1 MARRGGEKQGEG
13 GNGKADGGQ
22 PVQIEQVATADLIP
36 YARNARTH
44 SEGQVAQIAG
54 SIQEFGFTNPVL
66 IDAANGIIAGHGR
79 VMAAQKLG
87 LQFVPCI
94 RLGHLSDAQKRAYI
108 LADNR
113 IALNSGWDDAMLE
126 VELAELHADEYDLG
140 LLGFDADELS
150 KLLGYDMPAETPVE
164 VQEDEV
170 PEPPADP
177 ITKPGDLWILGEHR
191 LLCGDSTKAEDVGR
205 LMAGAKADLCF
216 TSPPYGQQREYTK
229 ESDCSDWDKLM
240 RGVFENLPMAD
251 AGQVL
256 VNLGLIHRDGEWV
269 PYWDGWIEWMRSQG
283 WRRFGWY
290 VWDQGSGLPG
300 DWNGRLAPSHEFV
313 WHFNKQTKKPLHC
326 VPKQADSIR
335 DRTGDAAMRMG
346 AEETQRATSGKASLN
361 THKIPDS
368 VLRVQRQCG
377 RIESGDYHPA
387 VFPVALPSS
396 AMKCWLGAVYE
407 PFCGSGSTLI
417 AAEQLNRKCYG
428 MEISPQYCDV
438 IVKRWETLTGKT
450 ATLEAR

>member
-1 MARRGGEKQGEG
+1 MARRDGEKQGEG
-13 GNGKADGGQ
+13 GSGKGHGGQ
-22 PVQIEQVATADLIP
+22 SVQVEQVATADLIP

-44 SEGQVAQIAG
+44 SDSQVAQIAG

-66 IDAANGIIAGHGR
+66 IDSENGIIAGHGR
-79 VMAAQKLG
+79 VLAAQKLG
-87 LQFVPCI
+87 LQSVPCI
-94 RLGHLSDAQKRAYI
+94 RLGHLSEVQKRAYI

-113 IALNSGWDDAMLE
+113 IALNSGWDEAMLE

-140 LLGFDADELS
+140 LLGFDPEELS
-150 KLLGYDMPAETPVE
+150 KLMGFDLEAKDTGE
-164 VQEDEV
+164 VVEDEV

-191 LLCGDSTKAEDVGR
+191 LLCGDSMKAEDVAR

-216 TSPPYGQQREYTK
+216 TSPPYGQQRDYTAEGK
-229 ESDCSDWDKLM
+229 AKVADWDGLM
-240 RGVFENLPMAD
+240 RGVFANLPMTD

-256 VNLGLIHRDGEWV
+256 VNLGLIHREGEWV
-269 PYWDGWIEWMRSQG
+269 PYWDAWIAWMREQG

-290 VWDQGSGLPG
+290 VWDQGPGMPG
-300 DWNGRLAPSHEFV
+300 DWNGRLAPSHEFI
-313 WHFNKQTKKPLHC
+313 WHFNRESVRPEKARECKHAGEKHGGKGQRGVDGVVKQRSAGTAPVQSH
-326 VPKQADSIR
+326 AI
-335 DRTGDAAMRMG
+335 
-346 AEETQRATSGKASLN
+346 
-361 THKIPDS
+361 HDS
-368 VLRVQRQCG
+368 VFRVSRQSAQHG
-377 RIESGDYHPA
+377 ADGHPA
-387 VFPVALPSS
+387 PYPVGLPAI
-396 AMKCWLGAVYE
+396 AMQSWPCNVYD
-407 PFCGSGSTLI
+407 PFLGSGTTLI